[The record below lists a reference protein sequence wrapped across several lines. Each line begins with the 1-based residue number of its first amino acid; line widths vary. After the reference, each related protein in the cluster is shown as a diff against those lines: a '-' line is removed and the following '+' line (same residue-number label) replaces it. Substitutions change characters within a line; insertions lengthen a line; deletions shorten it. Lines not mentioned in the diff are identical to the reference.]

1 MQSALG
7 TLKQTGNYYYKIGFV
22 SFYIRTL
29 LENNKVLQA
38 IEYAS
43 GFFEAYKMKYSNIA
57 GICLF
62 LII

>member
-22 SFYIRTL
+22 SFYIRTYR
-29 LENNKVLQA
+29 NNKVLQA

-43 GFFEAYKMKYSNIA
+43 GFLKHIK
-57 GICLF
+57 
-62 LII
+62 